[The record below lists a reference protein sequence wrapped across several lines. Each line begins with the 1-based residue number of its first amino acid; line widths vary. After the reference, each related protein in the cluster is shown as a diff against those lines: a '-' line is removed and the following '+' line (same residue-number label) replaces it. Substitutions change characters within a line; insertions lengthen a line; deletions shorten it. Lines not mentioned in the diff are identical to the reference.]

1 MKIGCVVMAAG
12 SSVRFGENKLAQ
24 LVDGKPIILRVL
36 EAIPRECFE
45 QVVVVTQFPA
55 FSEYVKEFHFI
66 DIRNEQPEKGISHT
80 IQLGLSA
87 LPQDCDGVLFCVS
100 DQPLLRRNSIEK
112 LVERWKR
119 SPEKIAALG
128 HKGTRGNPC
137 LFPARFFPELL
148 SLMGDHGGGTVILR
162 HEEDLMIVEANPKEL
177 MDVDTP
183 DALNEVVN
191 GL

>member
-1 MKIGCVVMAAG
+1 
-12 SSVRFGENKLAQ
+12 
-24 LVDGKPIILRVL
+24 
-36 EAIPRECFE
+36 
-45 QVVVVTQFPA
+45 
-55 FSEYVKEFHFI
+55 
-66 DIRNEQPEKGISHT
+66 
-80 IQLGLSA
+80 
-87 LPQDCDGVLFCVS
+87 
-100 DQPLLRRNSIEK
+100 LLRKNSIEK

-162 HEEDLMIVEANPKEL
+162 HEEDLMIVEADPKEL